1 MNRRGTSTTGRV
13 VPIIGAGSREARTHR
28 GEIFSHPVHF
38 SPVKNWRAKRL
49 MKRREGESR
58 SRLDLDRFSHDF
70 INERGALEAAIASFL
85 GSRYQEGDSLKFLS
99 SGNFERFGWMT

>member
-1 MNRRGTSTTGRV
+1 MNRRGTSTAGRV

-58 SRLDLDRFSHDF
+58 SRLDFDRFSHGF
-70 INERGALEAAIASFL
+70 INELEAAIASRFL
-85 GSRYQEGDSLKFLS
+85 DPTKGGRAI
-99 SGNFERFGWMT
+99 R